1 MIRRFMLLI
10 AILSYGSWEAR
21 PCCAYNVEL
30 EISSGTATLDQKLQE
45 YESTI
50 LTRAAALCGSK
61 KRSDTAR
68 CIVNVSQDGVVT
80 KAEVTGGSDDGFG
93 KKLKAEKFAKVPIQS
108 GSSVLK
114 LDFSFAELL
123 SPPYR
128 RENIFISGDSL
139 VFGEGGFTAPI
150 SKSNTLPR
158 PYNEDDRIFDK
169 EIVALYSQLPLSMLG
184 TRLQSHRSA
193 ASEEQLQS
201 EFMQFKKQAN
211 WPSMCNTILLILKKS
226 VEGSELA
233 KVKEWLQLLEDTSAR
248 LNQEGKCSVVLGL
261 IELASSFHRS
271 DTVVGREL
279 VLRQAETLMNRDSI
293 EQPSIRL
300 QLARALAHHYQRANN
315 RELERKANIDV
326 LKYSLAVEPVDARA
340 VIRSYQ
346 TVVRDQM
353 SMCDRSAANA
363 TLDQYR
369 AFVEKSFGAESLELI
384 PVMVSSLRIAP
395 DAENRVKLLA
405 DISKLVNSY
414 RPIPKFSV
422 VGIRLD
428 ESGRSAIS
436 ALRVD
441 PFFRGAGCETL
452 RDEEVLTLARLA
464 YKLQLK
470 TAGFDYSIFSNLC
483 KVLDSQGR
491 YEQAVTLCRETAEFL
506 LSMGGDNDTGG
517 HLSSLRRSYA
527 SALKKI
533 GANETTDSVMKLLNE
548 AEDERA
554 MAAMKR
560 AESRIAELEKQPVN
574 DVMRLVNARV
584 SFIQLYRG
592 DDDKPIVAQLER
604 MQQELSKAPADQI
617 RSGFEVSLLHRISSN
632 KRLVTE
638 HVFEKPLVDLFCTI
652 DDRIPGGISPSTIRS
667 LTKPRF
673 GKPAN
678 SNLTAVMKALAERGR
693 AVGR

>member
-1 MIRRFMLLI
+1 MIRQFMLAI
-10 AILSYGSWEAR
+10 AILCYGSLEAR
-21 PCCAYNVEL
+21 PGSAYNVEL

-68 CIVNVSQDGVVT
+68 CIVNVSQDGVVM
-80 KAEVTGGSDDGFG
+80 KAEVTGGPDDGVG
-93 KKLKAEKFAKVPIQS
+93 KKLKAEKFAKIPIQS

-128 RENIFISGDSL
+128 RENIFISGDTL
-139 VFGEGGFTAPI
+139 VLGEGGFTAPD

-158 PYNEDDRIFDK
+158 PYSEDDRIFDK
-169 EIVALYSQLPLSMLG
+169 EIVALYNQLPLSMLN
-184 TRLQSHRSA
+184 TRLQSHV
-193 ASEEQLQS
+193 SEEQLQS
-201 EFMQFKKQAN
+201 EFLQFKKQAN
-211 WPSMCNTILLILKKS
+211 WPGMCNTILLMLKNS

-233 KVKEWLQLLEDTSAR
+233 KVKEWLQLLEDTSVR
-248 LNQEGKCSVVLGL
+248 LNQGGKCSVVLGL
-261 IELASSFHRS
+261 IELASDFHRS

-279 VLRQAETLMNRDSI
+279 LLRQAETLMNRDSI
-293 EQPSIRL
+293 DQPSIRL

-315 RELERKANIDV
+315 REMERKANIDV
-326 LKYSLAVEPVDARA
+326 LKYSLAVEPIDARA

-353 SMCDRSAANA
+353 SVCDHSAANA

-369 AFVEKSFGAESLELI
+369 AFVDKNFGAESLELI
-384 PVMVSSLRIAP
+384 PVMVSSLRVAP

-405 DISKLVNSY
+405 DISKLINSY

-428 ESGRSAIS
+428 ETGRSAIS

-441 PFFRGAGCETL
+441 PYFRGSDAQTL

-470 TAGFDYSIFSNLC
+470 TAGFDHSIFSNLC

-506 LSMGGDNDTGG
+506 LSRAGDNDTGG

-533 GANETTDSVMKLLNE
+533 GGNETTDSVMKLLDE
-548 AEDERA
+548 AEEKRA
-554 MAAMKR
+554 QAAVDR

-584 SFIQLYRG
+584 SFIQLFRG
-592 DDDKPIVAQLER
+592 DDDKQIVAQLEK
-604 MQQELSKAPADQI
+604 MQQELRKAPADQI

-632 KRLVTE
+632 NRLGTE
-638 HVFEKPLVDLFCTI
+638 RVFEKPLVDLFCTI
-652 DDRIPGGISPSTIRS
+652 DDRIPGGISQSTIRS
-667 LTKPRF
+667 LTIPRF
-673 GKPAN
+673 GKTAN
-678 SNLTAVMKALAERGR
+678 SNLTAVLKALSERGR
-693 AVGR
+693 AVAR

>member
-1 MIRRFMLLI
+1 
-10 AILSYGSWEAR
+10 
-21 PCCAYNVEL
+21 
-30 EISSGTATLDQKLQE
+30 
-45 YESTI
+45 
-50 LTRAAALCGSK
+50 
-61 KRSDTAR
+61 
-68 CIVNVSQDGVVT
+68 
-80 KAEVTGGSDDGFG
+80 
-93 KKLKAEKFAKVPIQS
+93 
-108 GSSVLK
+108 
-114 LDFSFAELL
+114 
-123 SPPYR
+123 
-128 RENIFISGDSL
+128 
-139 VFGEGGFTAPI
+139 
-150 SKSNTLPR
+150 
-158 PYNEDDRIFDK
+158 
-169 EIVALYSQLPLSMLG
+169 
-184 TRLQSHRSA
+184 
-193 ASEEQLQS
+193 
-201 EFMQFKKQAN
+201 
-211 WPSMCNTILLILKKS
+211 
-226 VEGSELA
+226 
-233 KVKEWLQLLEDTSAR
+233 VKEWLQLLEDTSVR
-248 LNQEGKCSVVLGL
+248 LNQGGKCSVVLGL

-315 RELERKANIDV
+315 RDLERKANIDV
-326 LKYSLAVEPVDARA
+326 LKYNLAVEPLDARA

-353 SMCDRSAANA
+353 SVSDQSAANA

-428 ESGRSAIS
+428 ETGRSAIS

-441 PFFRGAGCETL
+441 PYFRGSDAQTL

-470 TAGFDYSIFSNLC
+470 TAGFDHSIFSNLC

-506 LSMGGDNDTGG
+506 LSRAGDNDTGG

-533 GANETTDSVMKLLNE
+533 GGNETTDSVMKLLDE
-548 AEDERA
+548 AEEKRA
-554 MAAMKR
+554 QAAVDR

-584 SFIQLYRG
+584 SFIQLFRG
-592 DDDKPIVAQLER
+592 DDDKQIVAQLEK
-604 MQQELSKAPADQI
+604 MQQELRKAPADQI

-632 KRLVTE
+632 NRLGTE
-638 HVFEKPLVDLFCTI
+638 RVFEKPLVDLFCTI
-652 DDRIPGGISPSTIRS
+652 DDRIPGGISQSTIRS
-667 LTKPRF
+667 LTIPRF
-673 GKPAN
+673 GKTAN
-678 SNLTAVMKALAERGR
+678 SNLTAILKALSERGR
-693 AVGR
+693 AVAR